1 MKRSYILLSLIVS
14 QALCADTTTDL
25 VANFG
30 GKGSGDN
37 GYPTDIKI
45 SGTTDATSGTDWTG
59 SDTSLSLIT
68 DNLTFTFSQNNT
80 LNNLIINNSST
91 TFNFTNSSTSTTPIN
106 ATIKAESS
114 SLKTLTIGNATYS
127 SNVTNL
133 GKNIALTIE
142 GFDNTNVVSKLTI
155 ADSSTL
161 EVKSTNFTNSGTITL
176 SGESATLKSGN
187 TAFNNTGTITL
198 SGANST
204 LDASSAT
211 SFKNDGGISL
221 SSSTSTLKVNGTLT
235 NNGVILMR
243 NGSKIESVSTLAIDT
258 SGTPPKQGSIIA
270 QGETT
275 IASSGN
281 LTIKNQDIKIQNLVS
296 KDTTDSSKGVFSQAT
311 LTLSGTS
318 TLTLGTDSSNG
329 VVNIIGEL
337 QKASNSLT
345 DEAETNIGKL
355 VLSGFTSI
363 DAKNVNFKNVNVT
376 SANVASMTLDSGIL
390 GLENTSITLAPTST
404 ISATTA
410 STITLAGQNTI
421 SVGES
426 GSLTIKGEHNF
437 SGSGSL
443 DFVGS
448 TVNLG
453 NGSGATLGVSGS
465 SDKPTIGVSAG
476 IINTNS
482 FTLTGLTLQTIGSSS
497 ITNTLMT
504 LSGSIIESID
514 SEGNL
519 ANLSINGSSGTINI
533 ANATSATLRGQN
545 ISITG
550 QTINLNDGTDKLTS
564 LTLQAESGGVTL
576 DTVTVSGKNVSLKN
590 NAFNLNTSLLT
601 LKGKVTLENVAMTSD
616 RDITIIG
623 TAEKKSTS
631 QGLFIVKS
639 STPTLPSAS
648 TLFIG
653 TKGSDGTRF
662 HSLTFASQGLDAN
675 QQAYI
680 SINGS
685 NTTVD
690 FRASSFTF
698 QNQEIDL
705 ANNTNGTELRLFAY
719 GNGLIDNKYLEMGG
733 SSPTDQL
740 SGSGVFDFNN
750 TTFSDGTGS
759 EVALY
764 AGSGG
769 VTVLPSNLTLGNV
782 SMSAKIIDNNGGS
795 SLNAL
800 DLSSTEGS
808 INILGASTIS
818 ASKFVY
824 GDSQGIGVDITVGS
838 GGQPNQTQQGAG
850 QLTIS
855 SSDTSDTFIIGGN
868 LTLDNTASGTTL
880 NINLNNNQAQAMA
893 LKTPPPNPPLTAG
906 TLSLKFDGGGLTAIG
921 DTTNTMTVIAK
932 DFTFSNR
939 LDSNGEI
946 TSTPFVKVQKTE
958 LTLNMNN
965 SNGKDNIELVGTTYL
980 LGDTGTNEAKLKAT
994 KGTSNNQANQ
1004 ITLKLHDIEASGKAS
1019 IQENKLSFENSNITV
1034 SDSDSSQGLLL
1045 KDASSSLTDNTLAG
1059 TINSVALKDGN
1070 LSFQYNSNSKAS
1082 ITLNADSTITS
1093 SGTSTLTLET
1103 IKVGSGTT
1111 DLYSLNVTD
1120 GTFSLVENTK
1130 GDQLGNITLGSEDSQ
1145 GGKGADFVYYKDNTT
1160 TPPPNPEYNDL
1171 TLKGN
1176 LTSYGDSSITVK
1188 TFTISAKDS
1197 DKKEKYKI
1205 SSAGGE
1211 LKLIAQGSSALTATA
1226 DITLNNGSL
1235 GYYGKDNTL
1244 VSLSLDSSSS
1254 ISSVGNSTLQANAL
1268 NVNGASISAS
1278 EGTLTLKG
1286 ISSSTTAGD
1295 VYVGNKG
1302 ILTLQNTNT
1311 KLATLKIQDSKS
1323 LTLSADVGYIT
1334 PSNPLGDGGFGQV
1347 NVQSLLFESKSGSL
1361 INIALNSSS
1370 STSSYSDSLF
1380 ALREGAKVLITTED
1394 GIKKKETNA
1403 SYTDITLSD
1412 ITTDT
1417 SGLTSI
1423 TLTPLLEGGTNT
1435 QGKTINAKNLL
1446 LDLRVS
1452 QTNVTQLIE
1461 SIKDANAKESM
1472 TSIVNSGNNALI
1484 LESIMQSEGN
1494 AFKVG
1499 MAQYISNGNVA
1510 VVQTALDYI
1519 NGAMTSL
1526 SDSMFASNKI
1536 YELIAMLK
1544 SANVEN
1550 RMVRAK
1556 NPFMAKTQ
1564 LASLVKSLVGTAYA
1578 SSDDSL
1584 LLEEESSTPNYG
1596 EIWASFDG
1604 AMSFSQEES
1613 GNSSLYGFSA
1623 GYDTLVG
1630 EKKNYLLGFYAS
1642 YGYGAYSVN
1651 YARNNSHNFGLGF
1664 YTRMS
1669 FENSEVDLILSQTV
1683 GLNHTDIDLGA
1694 SNSYA
1699 AQMLKQT
1706 LAYNF
1711 YTTDIEARYGYVFKV
1726 GNEDSPY
1733 YFRPFGGI
1741 NFALIVNSGARGDG
1755 AAELGIEAMNTYQL
1769 SVSVGVEMR
1778 KYFGDENYLYLLP
1791 VLQKGLLNDG
1801 AGANVGFYGAE
1812 NIKVTPAYNVDTTM
1826 AVYLGGQG
1834 SIGENLA
1841 VNGGVGV
1848 KVGFEKKD
1856 LLTNWNVGLRYKF

>member
-14 QALCADTTTDL
+14 QALCATNTTDL

-30 GKGSGDN
+30 GKGGDN
-37 GYPTDIKI
+37 GNPSKVNID
-45 SGTTDATSGTDWTG
+45 SGTDDATSGKDWTG
-59 SDTSLSLIT
+59 GTTSLNLIT
-68 DNLTFTFSQNNT
+68 DKLTFIFNQNNT
-80 LNNLIINNSST
+80 LNNLIINDSST
-91 TFNFTNSSTSTTPIN
+91 TFNFTNSSTSANPIN

-133 GKNIALTIE
+133 GKNISLTID
-142 GFDNTNVVSKLTI
+142 GSFATTNVVSKLTI

-176 SGESATLKSGN
+176 SGENAKLKSGAN
-187 TAFNNTGTITL
+187 FNNTGTITL
-198 SGANST
+198 SGANSII
-204 LDASSAT
+204 DASNAS

-221 SSSTSTLKVNGTLT
+221 SSSTSTLKVSGTLT

-243 NGSKIESVSTLAIDT
+243 NGSSIVSDDKNPLSVVSSDN
-258 SGTPPKQGSIIA
+258 GTQGSIIV
-270 QGETT
+270 QGGAT
-275 IASSGN
+275 INSGSSN
-281 LTIKNQDIKIQNLVS
+281 LTITNQDIKIQNLVS

-311 LTLSGTS
+311 LTLSGTDK
-318 TLTLGTDSSNG
+318 LTLGADSGNG

-363 DAKNVNFKNVNVT
+363 DAKNVNFKNINVT
-376 SANVASMTLDSGIL
+376 SENVASMTLDSGIL

-404 ISATTA
+404 ILATTA
-410 STITLAGQNTI
+410 STITLVGQNTI
-421 SVGES
+421 STATALAVTG
-426 GSLTIKGEHNF
+426 THNF
-437 SGSGSL
+437 AGSGSL
-443 DFVGS
+443 DFVGQ
-448 TVNLG
+448 TINLG
-453 NGSGATLGVSGS
+453 NGSSATLKASGS
-465 SDKPTIGVSAG
+465 SDKPTIGVSAET
-476 IINTNS
+476 INTNS

-504 LSGSIIESID
+504 LSDSTIEAID

-519 ANLSINGSSGTINI
+519 ANLSISKATSATSGATINVG
-533 ANATSATLRGQN
+533 NGKSATLRGQN
-545 ISITG
+545 ISITE
-550 QTINLNDGTDKLTS
+550 QTINLNNGADKLTS

-576 DTVTVSGKNVSLKN
+576 DGGTNGLSINGKITTPNTKN
-590 NAFNLNTSLLT
+590 NALNLNTPLLT
-601 LKGKVTLENVAMTSD
+601 LKGKVTLDNLTVNANEDLRIVGTEFDATKGLLFTGGT
-616 RDITIIG
+616 TIIAGSAVSSG
-623 TAEKKSTS
+623 T
-631 QGLFIVKS
+631 QY
-639 STPTLPSAS
+639 
-648 TLFIG
+648 
-653 TKGSDGTRF
+653 
-662 HSLTFASQGLDAN
+662 HSLTFTSDFDGVVDATDEK
-675 QQAYI
+675 QAYV
-680 SINGS
+680 SFAS
-685 NTTVD
+685 ATTLK
-690 FRASSFTF
+690 ASDFTF
-698 QNQEIDL
+698 QNQNIQLASGGSGIDL
-705 ANNTNGTELRLFAY
+705 ILYAY
-719 GNGLIDNKYLEMGG
+719 GTGIVD
-733 SSPTDQL
+733 SSTPTYSD
-740 SGSGVFDFNN
+740 SGVFVMNN
-750 TTFSDGTGS
+750 TTFTDGS
-759 EVALY
+759 KSSIQLFS
-764 AGSGG
+764 GSGG
-769 VTVLPSNLTLGNV
+769 STLLPSNLTLKNV
-782 SMSAKIIDNNGGS
+782 SITSCLIGS
-795 SLNAL
+795 TCTTTPKPTNLNTL
-800 DLSSTEGS
+800 NLSSAEGVTDLTKGS
-808 INILGASTIS
+808 INILGDSIITASQ
-818 ASKFVY
+818 FVY
-824 GDSQGIGVDITVGS
+824 GDSITDSSKTTQGIGVDITVGS
-838 GGQPNQTQQGAG
+838 DSEQGN
-850 QLTIS
+850 LTLTS
-855 SSDTSDTFIIGGN
+855 TTTSDTFIVGGN
-868 LTLDNTASGTTL
+868 ITL
-880 NINLNNNQAQAMA
+880 NNKANSQASDELLKINLNGSKK
-893 LKTPPPNPPLTAG
+893 LEDKTLNLN
-906 TLSLKFDGGGLTAIG
+906 FQGGGITAIG
-921 DTTNTMTVIAK
+921 TDTNKVTLKAK

-946 TSTPFVKVQKTE
+946 TASPFVKVQNTE
-958 LTLNMNN
+958 LELNGTSGTL
-965 SNGKDNIELVGTTYL
+965 DLVGTLYL
-980 LGDTGTNEAKLKAT
+980 SGNTTDEAKFKAT
-994 KGTSNNQANQ
+994 NGSTVML
-1004 ITLKLHDIEASGKAS
+1004 TLHDINAEGKAS
-1019 IQENKLSFENSNITV
+1019 VTQNQLKFSDSNIYV
-1034 SDSDSSQGLLL
+1034 GVL
-1045 KDASSSLTDNTLAG
+1045 KD
-1059 TINSVALKDGN
+1059 KDGN
-1070 LSFQYNSNSKAS
+1070 PTTTTGDLTLKDSQVSGTTPLTGTIAS
-1082 ITLNADSTITS
+1082 ITLNSGKLQFQNNGSTSASITLKADSAITS

-1103 IKVGSGTT
+1103 IKVGNGTT
-1111 DLYSLNVTD
+1111 DLYSLSVTD

-1160 TPPPNPEYNDL
+1160 TPPPNPEYNAL

-1176 LTSYGDSSITVK
+1176 LTSYGNSSITAK
-1188 TFTISAKDS
+1188 SFTISAKDADNS
-1197 DKKEKYKI
+1197 ENYTI
-1205 SSAGGE
+1205 SSTDGE
-1211 LKLIAQGSSALTATA
+1211 LKLIAQDSSALTATA

-1235 GYYGKDNTL
+1235 GYYGSSNTL
-1244 VSLSLDSSSS
+1244 ASLSLDSSSS

-1268 NVNGASISAS
+1268 NVNGASISVS

-1286 ISSSTTAGD
+1286 VSSSTTAGD

-1302 ILTLQNTNT
+1302 ILTFQNTNT
-1311 KLATLKIQDSKS
+1311 KLATLKIQESKS

-1334 PSNPLGDGGFGQV
+1334 PSNPLGDGEFGKV
-1347 NVQSLLFESKSGSL
+1347 EVQSLLFESKSGSL

-1417 SGLTSI
+1417 SGMTSI
-1423 TLTPLLEGGTNT
+1423 TLTPLLQGGADSKG
-1435 QGKTINAKNLL
+1435 QSINAKNLL

-1499 MAQYISNGNVA
+1499 MAEYISNGNVA

-1564 LASLVKSLVGTAYA
+1564 LASLVKSLVGTAYV

>member
-14 QALCADTTTDL
+14 QALCATD
-25 VANFG
+25 VTADF
-30 GKGSGDN
+30 
-37 GYPTDIKI
+37 
-45 SGTTDATSGTDWTG
+45 SGTNGGTSADGKLKPSSVTKPSSGGDATLNTDWSG
-59 SDTSLSLIT
+59 SDSYLNVMT
-68 DNLTFTFSQNNT
+68 DGLTFEFTDSTN
-80 LNNLIINNSST
+80 NNLIIKNG
-91 TFNFTNSSTSTTPIN
+91 FDFTNKIPQNDASNPTPANI
-106 ATIKAESS
+106 TITKKNGN
-114 SLKTLTIGNATYS
+114 LTTLTIGS
-127 SNVTNL
+127 SSSTSSYDYVTLGSNINL
-133 GKNIALTIE
+133 KITEFTSVNIKNILSIASGST
-142 GFDNTNVVSKLTI
+142 FDT
-155 ADSSTL
+155 SSID
-161 EVKSTNFTNSGTITL
+161 NFT
-176 SGESATLKSGN
+176 
-187 TAFNNTGTITL
+187 
-198 SGANST
+198 
-204 LDASSAT
+204 
-211 SFKNDGGISL
+211 NDGGIIL
-221 SSSTSTLKVNGTLT
+221 EGSSSTLKVKSTLT
-235 NNGVILMR
+235 NNGTILMKE
-243 NGSKIESVSTLAIDT
+243 GSKIESIQDLKVDT
-258 SGTPPKQGSIIA
+258 SATKQGSIIV
-270 QGETT
+270 QGNAE
-275 IASSGN
+275 ISSGN
-281 LTIKNQDIKIQNLVS
+281 ANLTITNQDITIQNIVS
-296 KDTTDSSKGVFSQAT
+296 KKDGKVDVAK
-311 LTLSGTS
+311 S
-318 TLTLGTDSSNG
+318 TLTLKSNASGTLTLGDTDK
-329 VVNIIGEL
+329 VVNIIG
-337 QKASNSLT
+337 KIGNT
-345 DEAETNIGKL
+345 DPSKILDSEIPSGSEIGNL
-355 VLSGFTSI
+355 ALDGFTTI
-363 DAKNVNFKNVNVT
+363 EAKNVNFKNVNVT
-376 SANVASMTLDSGIL
+376 SKNATSINLDSGNL
-390 GLENTSITLAPTST
+390 GLENTTINLSTSSS
-404 ISATTA
+404 ISATND
-410 STITLAGQNTI
+410 STITLVEQNAI
-421 SVGES
+421 SSTGT
-426 GSLTIKGEHNF
+426 LTITGSHDFKGN
-437 SGSGSL
+437 GSL
-443 DFVGS
+443 DLVGS
-448 TVNLG
+448 SIVLG
-453 NGSGATLGVSGS
+453 NGTSSVFNATGNG
-465 SDKPTIGVSAG
+465 DATKIGVSAKNG
-476 IINTNS
+476 IATNEFTLTNLTLQAINSTIINTKM
-482 FTLTGLTLQTIGSSS
+482 TLTNSTIVA
-497 ITNTLMT
+497 
-504 LSGSIIESID
+504 ID
-514 SEGNL
+514 SEENL
-519 ANLSINGSSGTINI
+519 ADLNITKDSATGTIEVSNGM
-533 ANATSATLRGQN
+533 SATLRGQN
-545 ISITG
+545 ISITE
-550 QTINLNDGTDKLTS
+550 QTINLANSGGQKTS

-576 DTVTVSGKNVSLKN
+576 DGGTNGLSISGKNSTIAN
-590 NAFNLNTSLLT
+590 NIFNLNTPLLT
-601 LKGKVTLENVAMTSD
+601 LKGKVILDNLTVNANEDLRIVGTEFNNTKGLLFSGGT
-616 RDITIIG
+616 TIIAGSAVSGG
-623 TAEKKSTS
+623 T
-631 QGLFIVKS
+631 QY
-639 STPTLPSAS
+639 
-648 TLFIG
+648 
-653 TKGSDGTRF
+653 
-662 HSLTFASQGLDAN
+662 HSLTFTSDFDGVVGATDESRAYVSFGANTELKASD
-675 QQAYI
+675 
-680 SINGS
+680 
-685 NTTVD
+685 
-690 FRASSFTF
+690 FTF
-698 QNQEIDL
+698 QNQNIQLASGGSGIDL
-705 ANNTNGTELRLFAY
+705 ILYAY
-719 GNGLIDNKYLEMGG
+719 GTGIVD
-733 SSPTDQL
+733 SSTPTYTD
-740 SGSGVFDFNN
+740 SGVFVMNN
-750 TTFSDGTGS
+750 TTFTDGSTS
-759 EVALY
+759 SIQLFS
-764 AGSGG
+764 GSGG
-769 VTVLPSNLTLGNV
+769 STLLPSNLTLKNV
-782 SMSAKIIDNNGGS
+782 SITSCLINGTNTCTTTPNS
-795 SLNAL
+795 PQNLNTL
-800 DLSSTEGS
+800 NLSSAEGVTDLTKGS
-808 INILGASTIS
+808 INILGSSTIT

-824 GDSQGIGVDITVGS
+824 GDSVTDSSKTTQGIGVDITVGS
-838 GGQPNQTQQGAG
+838 DSEQ
-850 QLTIS
+850 
-855 SSDTSDTFIIGGN
+855 GN
-868 LTLDNTASGTTL
+868 LTLTSTTASDSFIVGGNITL
-880 NINLNNNQAQAMA
+880 NNKANSQASSELLKIQLNNSKKLEDN
-893 LKTPPPNPPLTAG
+893 
-906 TLSLKFDGGGLTAIG
+906 TLSLDFQGGGITAIG
-921 DTTNTMTVIAK
+921 KNGSGVTLKAK

-946 TSTPFVKVQKTE
+946 TASPFVKVQNTE
-958 LTLNMNN
+958 LELNGT
-965 SNGKDNIELVGTTYL
+965 SDKLDLVGTLYL
-980 LGDTGTNEAKLKAT
+980 SGDTTNEAKFKAT
-994 KGTSNNQANQ
+994 NGSTVAL
-1004 ITLKLHDIEASGKAS
+1004 TLHDINAEGKAS
-1019 IQENKLSFENSNITV
+1019 VTQNQLTFSDSNIYV
-1034 SDSDSSQGLLL
+1034 GVL
-1045 KDASSSLTDNTLAG
+1045 KD
-1059 TINSVALKDGN
+1059 KDGN
-1070 LSFQYNSNSKAS
+1070 PTTTMGDLTLKDSQASNTDPLVGTIAS
-1082 ITLNADSTITS
+1082 ITLSGGKLEFKNKDDKDTSITLNTDSTITS
-1093 SGTSTLTLET
+1093 SGTSTLILNT
-1103 IKVGSGTT
+1103 IKVGKDSSGN
-1111 DLYSLNVTD
+1111 DGLYSLKVTD
-1120 GTFSLVENTK
+1120 GTFTLQEAAAGN
-1130 GDQLGNITLGSEDSQ
+1130 QLGAITLGSESSQ
-1145 GGKGADFVYYKDNTT
+1145 GGNGGNFVYKNGAT
-1160 TPPPNPEYNDL
+1160 TPPPQTSHLDL

-1176 LTSYGDSSITVK
+1176 LTSYGNSSISAQS
-1188 TFTISAKDS
+1188 FAISAKDADNS
-1197 DKKEKYKI
+1197 ENYTI
-1205 SSAGGE
+1205 SSTDGE
-1211 LKLIAQGSSALTATA
+1211 LKLIAQNSSALTATA

-1244 VSLSLDSSSS
+1244 ASLSLDSSSS

-1295 VYVGNKG
+1295 VVVGNAG
-1302 ILTLQNTNT
+1302 VLTLQNTNT
-1311 KLATLKIQDSKS
+1311 KLATLKIQESKS

-1334 PSNPLGDGGFGQV
+1334 PSNPLGDGEFGQV

-1394 GIKKKETNA
+1394 GIKKKQTNA
-1403 SYTDITLSD
+1403 SYIDITLSD

-1423 TLTPLLEGGTNT
+1423 TLTPLLQGGTDSKG
-1435 QGKTINAKNLL
+1435 QSINAKDLL

-1499 MAQYISNGNVA
+1499 MAEYISNGNVA

-1564 LASLVKSLVGTAYA
+1564 LASIVKSLVGTAYA

-1604 AMSFSQEES
+1604 AMSFSQEKS

-1726 GNEDSPY
+1726 GSEDSPY

>member
-14 QALCADTTTDL
+14 QALCATDPVDL

-30 GKGSGDN
+30 GEGGSGDN
-37 GYPTDIKI
+37 GYPSEVKI
-45 SGTTDATSGTDWTG
+45 NGSGDAKYSTDWTG

-68 DNLTFTFSQNNT
+68 DNLTFTFKQNST
-80 LNNLIINNSST
+80 LKNLIINNSST

-114 SLKTLTIGNATYS
+114 SLDTLTIGNATYS

-133 GKNIALTIE
+133 GKNISLTID
-142 GFDNTNVVSKLTI
+142 GSFATTNVVSKLTI
-155 ADSSTL
+155 ADNSMLTINSGT
-161 EVKSTNFTNSGTITL
+161 FTNSGTITL
-176 SGESATLKSGN
+176 SGENAKLKSGTN
-187 TAFNNTGTITL
+187 FNNTGTITL

-204 LDASSAT
+204 IDASSAT

-221 SSSTSTLKVNGTLT
+221 SSSTSTLKVGGTLT

-243 NGSKIESVSTLAIDT
+243 NGSSIVSDDKKPLNVVSSDN
-258 SGTPPKQGSIIA
+258 GTQGSIIV
-270 QGETT
+270 QGGAM
-275 IASSGN
+275 INSGGSN
-281 LTIKNQDIKIQNLVS
+281 LTITNQDIKIQNLVS

-311 LTLSGTS
+311 LTLSGTT
-318 TLTLGTDSSNG
+318 TLTLGVDSGNG

-345 DEAETNIGKL
+345 NDKETNIGKL

-376 SANVASMTLDSGIL
+376 SENVASMTLDSGNL

-404 ISATTA
+404 ISATNA

-421 SVGES
+421 SATTA
-426 GSLTIKGEHNF
+426 LTVTGTHNF
-437 SGSGSL
+437 TGSGSL

-453 NGSGATLGVSGS
+453 NGASASFEASGS
-465 SDKPTIGVSAG
+465 KDLPKIGVSAG
-476 IINTNS
+476 TINTNS
-482 FTLTGLTLQTIGSSS
+482 FALTGLTLQTIGSSS
-497 ITNTLMT
+497 ITNILMT
-504 LSGSIIESID
+504 LSGSTIESID

-519 ANLSINGSSGTINI
+519 ADLKILGSGELDIVNG
-533 ANATSATLRGQN
+533 TSATLRGQN
-545 ISITG
+545 ISITE
-550 QTINLNDGTDKLTS
+550 QTINLNNGADKLTS

-576 DTVTVSGKNVSLKN
+576 DAVTVSGENVSLKN

-623 TAEKKSTS
+623 TAEKNGTS

-639 STPTLPSAS
+639 STPTLLSAS

-733 SSPTDQL
+733 SSPADQL

-769 VTVLPSNLTLGNV
+769 VTVLPSNLTLSNV

-824 GDSQGIGVDITVGS
+824 GDSQGIGADITVGS
-838 GGQPNQTQQGAG
+838 GGQPNQTPTSG

-880 NINLNNNQAQAMA
+880 EINSNNKKAQAMA

-921 DTTNTMTVIAK
+921 TASNTMTVVAK

-958 LTLNMNN
+958 LTLNMND

-994 KGTSNNQANQ
+994 KGTSNNQANS

-1019 IQENKLSFENSNITV
+1019 ITENKLSFENSNIAV

-1059 TINSVALKDGN
+1059 TINSITLKDGN

-1082 ITLNADSTITS
+1082 IILNADSTITS
-1093 SGTSTLTLET
+1093 SGASTLTLNT
-1103 IKVGSGTT
+1103 IKVGKDSSGN
-1111 DLYSLNVTD
+1111 DGLYSLKVTD
-1120 GTFSLVENTK
+1120 GTFTLQEAAAGT
-1130 GDQLGNITLGSEDSQ
+1130 QLGAITLGSESSQ
-1145 GGKGADFVYYKDNTT
+1145 GGNGGAFEYKNGSSG
-1160 TPPPNPEYNDL
+1160 YNAL
-1171 TLKGN
+1171 SLKGN
-1176 LTSYGDSSITVK
+1176 LTSYGNSSISAQS
-1188 TFTISAKDS
+1188 FAISAKDA
-1197 DKKEKYKI
+1197 DNKENYTI
-1205 SSAGGE
+1205 SSTDGE

-1235 GYYGKDNTL
+1235 GYYGSSNTL
-1244 VSLSLDSSSS
+1244 ASLNLDSSSS

-1302 ILTLQNTNT
+1302 ILILQNTNT

-1334 PSNPLGDGGFGQV
+1334 PSNPLGEGEFGKV
-1347 NVQSLLFESKSGSL
+1347 EVQSLLFESKSGSL

-1380 ALREGAKVLITTED
+1380 ALREGAKMLITTED

-1423 TLTPLLEGGTNT
+1423 TLTPLL
-1435 QGKTINAKNLL
+1435 QAGKDQSGNDIVQNLL

-1564 LASLVKSLVGTAYA
+1564 LASIVKSLVGTAYA

>member
-14 QALCADTTTDL
+14 QALCATNTTDL

-30 GKGSGDN
+30 GKGGDN
-37 GYPTDIKI
+37 GNPSTVSKNN
-45 SGTTDATSGTDWTG
+45 GTSDDATSGTDWTG
-59 SDTSLSLIT
+59 SSTSLNLIT
-68 DNLTFTFSQNNT
+68 DKLVFTFSQNNALT
-80 LNNLIINNSST
+80 NLIINHSNSS
-91 TFNFTNSSTSTTPIN
+91 FNFTNSSDSANPIT
-106 ATIKAESS
+106 ATIKTSS
-114 SLKTLTIGNATYS
+114 VTLKTLTIGNATYGN
-127 SNVTNL
+127 NVTNL
-133 GKNIALTIE
+133 GKNISLKIE
-142 GFDNTNVVSKLTI
+142 GFDTTNVVSKLTI
-155 ADSSTL
+155 ADNSSLTIG
-161 EVKSTNFTNSGTITL
+161 SATFNNSGTITF
-176 SGESATLKSGN
+176 SGENAKLKSGTN
-187 TAFNNTGTITL
+187 FNNTGKILL
-198 SGANST
+198 SGASST

-221 SSSTSTLKVNGTLT
+221 SGNKATLTVNNTLT

-243 NGSKIESVSTLAIDT
+243 NSSKIESISTLAIDT
-258 SGTPPKQGSIIA
+258 SVNPPKQGSIIT
-270 QGETT
+270 QGEAT

-281 LTIKNQDIKIQNLVS
+281 LTITNQDIKIQNLVTKNS
-296 KDTTDSSKGVFSQAT
+296 ADSSKTDFSQAT
-311 LTLSGTS
+311 LTLSGT
-318 TLTLGTDSSNG
+318 TKLTLGDSG
-329 VVNIIGEL
+329 KVVNIVGEL

-345 DEAETNIGKL
+345 NEAETNIGNL
-355 VLSGFTSI
+355 VLSGFTNI
-363 DAKNVNFKNVNVT
+363 EAKNVNFKNINVK
-376 SANVASMTLDSGIL
+376 SENAISMTLDSGKL

-421 SVGES
+421 SATTA
-426 GSLTIKGEHNF
+426 LTITGTHNF
-437 SGSGSL
+437 TGNGSL
-443 DFVGS
+443 DFVGQ
-448 TVNLG
+448 TINLG
-453 NGSGATLGVSGS
+453 NGSGATLKASGS
-465 SDKPTIGVSAG
+465 SDLPTIGVSAKT
-476 IINTNS
+476 INTNS
-482 FTLTGLTLQTIGSSS
+482 FTLTGLTLQTIGGSK
-497 ITNTLMT
+497 IINTKMT
-504 LSGSIIESID
+504 LSGSTIESIEND
-514 SEGNL
+514 GSL
-519 ANLSINGSSGTINI
+519 ADLKILGSGELDI
-533 ANATSATLRGQN
+533 ANATSTTLRGQN
-545 ISITG
+545 ISITE
-550 QTINLNDGTDKLTS
+550 QTINLNNSADKLTS

-576 DTVTVSGKNVSLKN
+576 DTMTISGKNVSLKN

-623 TAEKKSTS
+623 TAKKNSTN

-653 TKGSDGTRF
+653 TKGNDGSRF
-662 HSLTFASQGLDAN
+662 HSLTFASQGLDTD

-705 ANNTNGTELRLFAY
+705 ANNTQGAELRLFAY

-769 VTVLPSNLTLGNV
+769 VTVLPSNLTLSNV
-782 SMSAKIIDNNGGS
+782 SMSAKIIDNNGGNS
-795 SLNAL
+795 PNTL

-808 INILGASTIS
+808 INILGTSTIS

-824 GDSQGIGVDITVGS
+824 GDSQGIGADITVGS
-838 GGQPNQTQQGAG
+838 GSQDGK
-850 QLTIS
+850 LTIS
-855 SSDTSDTFIIGGN
+855 STTKVDSASSEKFFFGGN
-868 LTLDNTASGTTL
+868 LTIDNTSGTTTL
-880 NINLNNNQAQAMA
+880 VITTGSGSDQTKLDNNS
-893 LKTPPPNPPLTAG
+893 
-906 TLSLKFDGGGLTAIG
+906 LSLEFQGGGITAIG
-921 DTTNTMTVIAK
+921 KNGNGVTLKAK

-939 LDSNGEI
+939 LDSNNEV
-946 TSTPFVKVQKTE
+946 TASPFVKVQNTE
-958 LTLNMNN
+958 LTFNMSDSNTTNN
-965 SNGKDNIELVGTTYL
+965 IIDLVGTTYL
-980 LGDTGTNEAKLKAT
+980 LGDTAGSIEAKLKAT
-994 KGTSNNQANQ
+994 KGTSNNNSSN

-1034 SDSDSSQGLLL
+1034 RDSGNNNKLLL
-1045 KDASSSLTDNTLAG
+1045 QDVTNSNAQMDG
-1059 TINSVALKDGN
+1059 TI
-1070 LSFQYNSNSKAS
+1070 AS
-1082 ITLNADSTITS
+1082 ITLDDGNLEFKKNSKEAEITLKADSVITS
-1093 SGTSTLTLET
+1093 SGTSALTLET
-1103 IKVGSGTT
+1103 IKVGDGTT

-1120 GTFSLVENTK
+1120 GTFTLQEATA
-1130 GDQLGNITLGSEDSQ
+1130 GTQLGAITLGSESSQ
-1145 GGKGADFVYYKDNTT
+1145 GGNGGNFEYKNGDASK
-1160 TPPPNPEYNDL
+1160 YQSIA
-1171 TLKGN
+1171 LKGN
-1176 LTSYGDSSITVK
+1176 LTSYGNSSITAQS
-1188 TFTISAKDS
+1188 FTISAKDT

-1211 LKLIAQGSSALTATA
+1211 LKLIAQDTGKPLTATA
-1226 DITLNNGSL
+1226 DIALNSGSL
-1235 GYYGKDNTL
+1235 GYYGASNTL
-1244 VSLSLDSSSS
+1244 ASLSLDSSSS
-1254 ISSVGNSTLQANAL
+1254 ISSAGNSTLQANSL

-1278 EGTLTLKG
+1278 GGTLTLKG
-1286 ISSSTTAGD
+1286 VSSSTTAGD

-1302 ILTLQNTNT
+1302 ILALQNSNT
-1311 KLATLKIQDSKS
+1311 KLATLKIQESKS

-1334 PSNPLGDGGFGQV
+1334 PSNPLGDGAFGQV

-1361 INIALNSSS
+1361 INIALNSAS

-1380 ALREGAKVLITTED
+1380 ALREGVITLISTQD
-1394 GIKKKETNA
+1394 GIKKKQTNA

-1423 TLTPLLEGGTNT
+1423 TLTPLLQAGKDQSGTDIV
-1435 QGKTINAKNLL
+1435 QKLL

-1472 TSIVNSGNNALI
+1472 TSLVNSGNNALI
-1484 LESIMQSEGN
+1484 LESIMQSSDN

-1499 MAQYISNGNVA
+1499 MAEYISNGNVA
-1510 VVQTALDYI
+1510 VVQTALEYI
-1519 NGAMTSL
+1519 NGAMNSL

-1536 YELIAMLK
+1536 YGLIAMLR
-1544 SANVEN
+1544 ATNVEN

-1596 EIWASFDG
+1596 ELWASFDG

-1669 FENSEVDLILSQTV
+1669 FENSEIDLILSQNV

-1755 AAELGIEAMNTYQL
+1755 AAELGIEAMNAYQL

-1791 VLQKGLLNDG
+1791 ILQKGLLNDG

>member
-14 QALCADTTTDL
+14 QALCGMDVTADFYD
-25 VANFG
+25 N
-30 GKGSGDN
+30 KSGSASEGNLRPSEVKKQD
-37 GYPTDIKI
+37 G
-45 SGTTDATSGTDWTG
+45 SDATYTTDWTG
-59 SDTSLSLIT
+59 GLTSLNLKT
-68 DNLTFTFSQNNT
+68 DNLAFTFKPTNGAT
-80 LNNLIINNSST
+80 NLIVNNSSGS
-91 TFNFTNSSTSTTPIN
+91 FNFSNSSSNTTAPIT
-106 ATIKAESS
+106 ATIKSATNGGGDT
-114 SLKTLTIGNATYS
+114 LKTLTIGNSAYS
-127 SNVTNL
+127 GNVTNL
-133 GKNIALTIE
+133 GKNIKLIIDTSFAT
-142 GFDNTNVVSKLTI
+142 TNVVSKLTI
-155 ADSSTL
+155 AEFSTL
-161 EVKSTNFTNSGTITL
+161 EVKSATFNNTGVITL
-176 SGESATLKSGN
+176 SGNK
-187 TAFNNTGTITL
+187 
-198 SGANST
+198 ST
-204 LDASSAT
+204 LDTSSGT
-211 SFKNDGGISL
+211 TFKNDGGISL
-221 SSSTSTLKVNGTLT
+221 SGNESVLKVNSTLA
-235 NNGVILMR
+235 NNGAILMR
-243 NGSKIESVSTLAIDT
+243 DGSKIESVSNLTIDT
-258 SGTPPKQGSIIA
+258 TGTPPKPNGTITVQGSA
-270 QGETT
+270 T
-275 IASSGN
+275 IASNNTG
-281 LTIKNQDIKIQNLVS
+281 LTIKNQDIKLQNLVS
-296 KDTTDSSKGVFSQAT
+296 KNSLDSSKTDFSQAT
-311 LTLSGTS
+311 LTFSGTN
-318 TLTLGTDSSNG
+318 TLTLGDINNG
-329 VVNIIGEL
+329 TVNITGEL
-337 QKASNSLT
+337 SKTDASINNLEGTSEIGNLT
-345 DEAETNIGKL
+345 LE
-355 VLSGFTSI
+355 GFTTI
-363 DAKNVNFKNVNVT
+363 NAGNVNFKNVNVI
-376 SANVASMTLDSGIL
+376 SSSVNAMTFNSGKL
-390 GLENTSITLAPTST
+390 GLENTT
-404 ISATTA
+404 IAIGDSSSSAQKLDLGVTGT
-410 STITLAGQNTI
+410 STITLTGQNTI
-421 SVGES
+421 SATGALTVTGSHDFKGDGKLDLVGNS
-426 GSLTIKGEHNF
+426 
-437 SGSGSL
+437 
-443 DFVGS
+443 VA
-448 TVNLG
+448 LG
-453 NGSGATLGVSGS
+453 NGSAFNADGS
-465 SDKPTIGVSAG
+465 NGSPIIGVSAKNG
-476 IINTNS
+476 ITTNV
-482 FTLTGLTLQTIGSSS
+482 FTLTKMKLQAINST
-497 ITNTLMT
+497 ITNTSMT
-504 LSGSIIESID
+504 LVNSTIEAID
-514 SEGNL
+514 NEGNL
-519 ANLSINGSSGTINI
+519 ADLNITKDSSTGAIEVSNGM
-533 ANATSATLRGQN
+533 SATLKGSN
-545 ISITG
+545 ISITNQNISLEKNG
-550 QTINLNDGTDKLTS
+550 SNTATTI
-564 LTLQAESGGVTL
+564 TLETENGKIIFGG
-576 DTVTVSGKNVSLKN
+576 DNARIEGKNTDASN
-590 NAFNLNTSLLT
+590 NVLNLYTSIFKT
-601 LKGKVTLENVAMTSD
+601 QGKVTLDKLAISTDQDLQIVGTEFDTTKGLLFTNGT
-616 RDITIIG
+616 TIIAGSTIGSG
-623 TAEKKSTS
+623 T
-631 QGLFIVKS
+631 QY
-639 STPTLPSAS
+639 
-648 TLFIG
+648 
-653 TKGSDGTRF
+653 
-662 HSLTFASQGLDAN
+662 HSLTFTSDFDGVSDATDEK
-675 QQAYI
+675 QAYV
-680 SINGS
+680 SFNAD
-685 NTTVD
+685 TKLE
-690 FRASSFTF
+690 ASDFTF
-698 QNQEIDL
+698 QNQNIQL
-705 ANNTNGTELRLFAY
+705 TNQQNGVTLSLYAY
-719 GNGLIDNKYLEMGG
+719 GTGVIP
-733 SSPTDQL
+733 SSSATYSD
-740 SGSGVFDFNN
+740 SGVFVMNN
-750 TTFSDGTGS
+750 TTFTDGTGS
-759 EVALY
+759 TINLFS
-764 AGSGG
+764 GSGG
-769 VTVLPSNLTLGNV
+769 STLLPSNLTLKNV
-782 SMSAKIIDNNGGS
+782 SITSCLINGS
-795 SLNAL
+795 TCTTTPNPPQNLNIL
-800 DLSSTEGS
+800 NLSSAEGVTNSTKGS
-808 INILGASTIS
+808 INILGSSTIS

-824 GDSQGIGVDITVGS
+824 GDSITDSSKTTQGIGVDITVGS
-838 GGQPNQTQQGAG
+838 GNQKGE
-850 QLTIS
+850 LTIS
-855 SSDTSDTFIIGGN
+855 SETKVDSASSKKFFFGGN
-868 LTLDNTASGTTL
+868 LTIDNTSGFTTLAIVTGSSADQTKLDNNS
-880 NINLNNNQAQAMA
+880 
-893 LKTPPPNPPLTAG
+893 
-906 TLSLKFDGGGLTAIG
+906 LSLEFQGGGITAIG
-921 DTTNTMTVIAK
+921 TDSNKVKLTAK

-939 LDSNGEI
+939 EDSNGEI
-946 TSTPFVKVQKTE
+946 TSAPFVKVKNTT
-958 LTLNMNN
+958 LTLNGDSNMSKIDLVGKVYLEGATSG
-965 SNGKDNIELVGTTYL
+965 SNGISKL
-980 LGDTGTNEAKLKAT
+980 LATNNGAGS
-994 KGTSNNQANQ
+994 GTSV
-1004 ITLKLHDIEASGKAS
+1004 TLTLHDIEAVGNSAIDS
-1019 IQENKLSFENSNITV
+1019 NVLNFDNSNITA
-1034 SDSDSSQGLLL
+1034 SNSGSSGLTL
-1045 KDASSSLTDNTLAG
+1045 KDTTTTSSLDPLTG
-1059 TINSVALKDGN
+1059 TINSITLNSGK
-1070 LSFQYNSNSKAS
+1070 LQFQNSNTGDNKAS

-1093 SGTSTLTLET
+1093 SGTSTLILNT
-1103 IKVGSGTT
+1103 IKVGDGSDTN
-1111 DLYSLNVTD
+1111 LYSLNVTD
-1120 GTFSLVENTK
+1120 GTFTLQEATAGN
-1130 GDQLGNITLGSEDSQ
+1130 QLGAITLGSESSQ
-1145 GGKGADFVYYKDNTT
+1145 GGNGGAF
-1160 TPPPNPEYNDL
+1160 EYRNGDASAYQDIK
-1171 TLKGN
+1171 LKGN
-1176 LTSYGDSSITVK
+1176 LTSYGNSSISAQN
-1188 TFTISAKDS
+1188 FTISAKDADNS
-1197 DKKEKYKI
+1197 ENYTI
-1205 SSAGGE
+1205 SSTDGE

-1244 VSLSLDSSSS
+1244 ASLSLDSSSS
-1254 ISSVGNSTLQANAL
+1254 ISSVGDSALQANAL

-1286 ISSSTTAGD
+1286 VSSSTTAGD

-1334 PSNPLGDGGFGQV
+1334 PSNPLGDGEFGQV

-1423 TLTPLLEGGTNT
+1423 TLTPLL
-1435 QGKTINAKNLL
+1435 QAGKDQSGKDIVQKLL

-1499 MAQYISNGNVA
+1499 MAEYISNGNVA

-1536 YELIAMLK
+1536 YGLIAMLK

>member
-14 QALCADTTTDL
+14 QALCVDRGDVIAD
-25 VANFG
+25 FG
-30 GKGSGDN
+30 GKGGGSATSSTLQPTSVKKGDSGSGDAELN
-37 GYPTDIKI
+37 
-45 SGTTDATSGTDWTG
+45 TDWTG
-59 SDTSLSLIT
+59 SQTSLNLKT
-68 DNLTFTFSQNNT
+68 DNLIFTFSSSIQKGAS
-80 LNNLIINNSST
+80 NLIINNSSSS
-91 TFNFTNSSTSTTPIN
+91 FSFSNSSSNTPIK
-106 ATIKAESS
+106 AT
-114 SLKTLTIGNATYS
+114 LKNGGTLNTLTIGNADYS
-127 SNVTNL
+127 GNTTTL
-133 GKNIALTIE
+133 GKNITLTIDSS
-142 GFDNTNVVSKLTI
+142 FTTTNVVSKLTI
-155 ADSSTL
+155 ADGSSLTIN
-161 EVKSTNFTNSGTITL
+161 STN
-176 SGESATLKSGN
+176 
-187 TAFNNTGTITL
+187 FNNTGTITL
-198 SGANST
+198 SGAGST

-211 SFKNDGGISL
+211 NFTNDGGISL
-221 SSSTSTLKVNGTLT
+221 SGNNSELKVNNTLT

-243 NGSKIESVSTLAIDT
+243 DGSKIESVSDLSIST
-258 SGTPPKQGSIIA
+258 SGNPPKQGSIIV
-270 QGETT
+270 QGGVT
-275 IASSGN
+275 ISSGSSD
-281 LTIKNQDIKIQNLVS
+281 LTITNQDIKIQNLVS

-311 LTLSGTS
+311 LTLSTTKSNGK
-318 TLTLGTDSSNG
+318 LTLGTDSGNG

-345 DEAETNIGKL
+345 NEAETNIGKL

-376 SANVASMTLDSGIL
+376 SANVALMTLDSGKL

-421 SVGES
+421 SATGA
-426 GSLTIKGEHNF
+426 LTVTGTHNF
-437 SGSGSL
+437 AGSGSL

-453 NGSGATLGVSGS
+453 NGTSASFEASGS
-465 SDKPTIGVSAG
+465 SDKPTIGVSAKT
-476 IINTNS
+476 INTNE
-482 FTLTGLTLQTIGSSS
+482 FTLTGLTLQTIGGSE
-497 ITNTLMT
+497 IVNTKTT
-504 LSGSIIESID
+504 LSGSTIESID
-514 SEGNL
+514 NEGNL
-519 ANLSINGSSGTINI
+519 ADLKILGSGTINI
-533 ANATSATLRGQN
+533 TNNTSTTLRGQN
-545 ISITG
+545 ISISN
-550 QTINLNDGTDKLTS
+550 QTINLTDSTDKLTS

-576 DTVTVSGKNVSLKN
+576 DAVTVSGENASLKN

-601 LKGKVTLENVAMTSD
+601 LKGKVELKNVAMTSD

-623 TAEKKSTS
+623 TEKDTAK
-631 QGLFIVKS
+631 GLFISKDASDKVA
-639 STPTLPSAS
+639 TLA
-648 TLFIG
+648 IG
-653 TKGSDGTRF
+653 EAVGENQARF
-662 HSLTFASQGLDAN
+662 HALTLASQGLAEDD
-675 QQAYI
+675 QAYVKI
-680 SINGS
+680 DSSSGSI
-685 NTTVD
+685 D
-690 FRASSFTF
+690 FRASSFIF
-698 QNQEIDL
+698 QNQNINL
-705 ANNTNGTELRLFAY
+705 ANNASGTELRLFAY
-719 GNGLIDNKYLEMGG
+719 GNGVVDNKFLKMTNGA
-733 SSPTDQL
+733 SPTTQL

-759 EVALY
+759 EVELY

-769 VTVLPSNLTLGNV
+769 VTVLPSNLTLSNV
-782 SMSAKIIDNNGGS
+782 SMSAKIIDDNGGN
-795 SLNAL
+795 SLNTL
-800 DLSSTEGS
+800 NLSSTEGS
-808 INILGASTIS
+808 INILGTSTIS

-824 GDSQGIGVDITVGS
+824 GDSQGIGADLFVGNETTKGNLTLNGS
-838 GGQPNQTQQGAG
+838 EGGDN
-850 QLTIS
+850 
-855 SSDTSDTFIIGGN
+855 FIIGGEIALDLRGTN
-868 LTLDNTASGTTL
+868 GSATNIDIEIKNGTSNKLSDNTLG
-880 NINLNNNQAQAMA
+880 
-893 LKTPPPNPPLTAG
+893 LTF
-906 TLSLKFDGGGLTAIG
+906 KGGGLTVIG
-921 DTTNTMTVIAK
+921 NGGSSPHTFKAK
-932 DFTFSNR
+932 SFTFEEIKDGDVVV
-939 LDSNGEI
+939 DS
-946 TSTPFVKVQKTE
+946 PFVKVQNVE
-958 LTLNMNN
+958 LTLNGGN
-965 SNGKDNIELVGTTYL
+965 SMETIDLVGTVHL
-980 LGDTGTNEAKLKAT
+980 LGDSSNEAKLKAT
-994 KGTSNNQANQ
+994 NNGSQSGQ
-1004 ITLKLHDIEASGKAS
+1004 SVTLKLHDIEASGKAS

-1045 KDASSSLTDNTLAG
+1045 KDANTATTDPLTG
-1059 TINSVALKDGN
+1059 TINSITLDSGQ
-1070 LSFQYNSNSKAS
+1070 LSFQYNSGSNKAS

-1093 SGTSTLTLET
+1093 SGTSTLTLNT
-1103 IKVGSGTT
+1103 IKVGKDSSGN
-1111 DLYSLNVTD
+1111 DGLYSLNVTD
-1120 GTFSLVENTK
+1120 GTFTLQENTA
-1130 GDQLGNITLGSEDSQ
+1130 GNQLGAITLGSESSQ
-1145 GGKGADFVYYKDNTT
+1145 GGNGGAFEYKNGSS
-1160 TPPPNPEYNDL
+1160 NYNAL

-1176 LTSYGDSSITVK
+1176 LTSYGNSSITANS
-1188 TFTISAKDS
+1188 FTISAKDADNS
-1197 DKKEKYKI
+1197 ENYTI
-1205 SSAGGE
+1205 SSTDGE

-1235 GYYGKDNTL
+1235 GYYGSSNTL
-1244 VSLSLDSSSS
+1244 ASLSLDSSSS
-1254 ISSVGNSTLQANAL
+1254 ISSVGNSTLQANTL
-1268 NVNGASISAS
+1268 NINGASISAS

-1311 KLATLKIQDSKS
+1311 KLATLKIQESKS

-1334 PSNPLGDGGFGQV
+1334 PSNPLGDGEFGKV
-1347 NVQSLLFESKSGSL
+1347 EVQSLLFESKSGSL

-1380 ALREGAKVLITTED
+1380 ALREGAITLISTQD

-1423 TLTPLLEGGTNT
+1423 TLTPLL
-1435 QGKTINAKNLL
+1435 QAGKDQSGNDIVQKLL

-1499 MAQYISNGNVA
+1499 MAEYISSGNVA

>member
-14 QALCADTTTDL
+14 QALCATD
-25 VANFG
+25 VTADF
-30 GKGSGDN
+30 
-37 GYPTDIKI
+37 
-45 SGTTDATSGTDWTG
+45 SGTNGGTSADGKLKPSSVTKPSSGGDATLNTDWSG
-59 SDTSLSLIT
+59 SDSYLNVMT
-68 DNLTFTFSQNNT
+68 DGLTFEFTDSTN
-80 LNNLIINNSST
+80 NNLIIKNG
-91 TFNFTNSSTSTTPIN
+91 FDFTNKIPQNDASNPTPANI
-106 ATIKAESS
+106 TITKKNGN
-114 SLKTLTIGNATYS
+114 LTTLTIGS
-127 SNVTNL
+127 SSSTSSYDYVTLGSNINL
-133 GKNIALTIE
+133 KITEFTSVNIKNILSIASGST
-142 GFDNTNVVSKLTI
+142 FDT
-155 ADSSTL
+155 SSID
-161 EVKSTNFTNSGTITL
+161 NFT
-176 SGESATLKSGN
+176 
-187 TAFNNTGTITL
+187 
-198 SGANST
+198 
-204 LDASSAT
+204 
-211 SFKNDGGISL
+211 NDGGIIL
-221 SSSTSTLKVNGTLT
+221 EGSSSTLKVKSTLT
-235 NNGVILMR
+235 NNGTILMKE
-243 NGSKIESVSTLAIDT
+243 GSKIESIQDLKVDT
-258 SGTPPKQGSIIA
+258 SATKQGSIIV
-270 QGETT
+270 QGNAE
-275 IASSGN
+275 ISSGN
-281 LTIKNQDIKIQNLVS
+281 ANLTITNQDITIQNIVS
-296 KDTTDSSKGVFSQAT
+296 KNDDKVNVAK
-311 LTLSGTS
+311 S
-318 TLTLGTDSSNG
+318 TLTLKSNASGTLTLGDTDK
-329 VVNIIGEL
+329 VVNIIG
-337 QKASNSLT
+337 KIGNT
-345 DEAETNIGKL
+345 DPSKILDSEIPSGSEIGNL
-355 VLSGFTSI
+355 ALDGFTTI
-363 DAKNVNFKNVNVT
+363 EAKNVNFKNVNVT
-376 SANVASMTLDSGIL
+376 SKNATSINLDSGNL
-390 GLENTSITLAPTST
+390 GLENTTINLSTSSS
-404 ISATTA
+404 ISATND
-410 STITLAGQNTI
+410 STITLVEQNAI
-421 SVGES
+421 SSTGT
-426 GSLTIKGEHNF
+426 LTITGSHDFKGN
-437 SGSGSL
+437 GSL
-443 DFVGS
+443 DLVGS
-448 TVNLG
+448 SIVLG
-453 NGSGATLGVSGS
+453 NGTSSVFNATGNG
-465 SDKPTIGVSAG
+465 DATKIGVSAKNG
-476 IINTNS
+476 IVTNEFTLTNLTLQAINSTIINTKM
-482 FTLTGLTLQTIGSSS
+482 TLTNSTIVA
-497 ITNTLMT
+497 
-504 LSGSIIESID
+504 ID
-514 SEGNL
+514 SEENL
-519 ANLSINGSSGTINI
+519 ADLNITKDSATGTIEVSNGM
-533 ANATSATLRGQN
+533 SATLRGQN
-545 ISITG
+545 ISITE
-550 QTINLNDGTDKLTS
+550 QTINLANSGGQKTS

-576 DTVTVSGKNVSLKN
+576 DGGTNGLSISGKNSMITN
-590 NAFNLNTSLLT
+590 NIFNLNTPLLT
-601 LKGKVTLENVAMTSD
+601 LKGKVILDNLTVNANEDLRIVGTEFDDTKGLLFTNGT
-616 RDITIIG
+616 TIIAG
-623 TAEKKSTS
+623 ST
-631 QGLFIVKS
+631 
-639 STPTLPSAS
+639 
-648 TLFIG
+648 IG
-653 TKGSDGTRF
+653 SGIQY
-662 HSLTFASQGLDAN
+662 HSLTFTSDFDGVKDATDES
-675 QQAYI
+675 QAYV
-680 SINGS
+680 SFNAD
-685 NTTVD
+685 TKLE
-690 FRASSFTF
+690 ASDFTF
-698 QNQEIDL
+698 QNQNIQL
-705 ANNTNGTELRLFAY
+705 TNQQSGVTLSLYAY
-719 GNGLIDNKYLEMGG
+719 GTGIVDSS
-733 SSPTDQL
+733 SSPTYSD
-740 SGSGVFDFNN
+740 SGVFVMNN
-750 TTFSDGTGS
+750 TTFTDGTGS
-759 EVALY
+759 TIKFFS
-764 AGSGG
+764 GSGG
-769 VTVLPSNLTLGNV
+769 STLLPSNLTLNKV
-782 SMSAKIIDNNGGS
+782 SLMSCSIS
-795 SLNAL
+795 SGPSCSTANNAL
-800 DLSSTEGS
+800 DLSTTEGS
-808 INILGASTIS
+808 INILNTSTIS
-818 ASKFVY
+818 ATKFVY
-824 GDSQGIGVDITVGS
+824 KYAENGVQQEAQGIGVDLFVGQTVDGS
-838 GGQPNQTQQGAG
+838 SPQSTSGS
-850 QLTIS
+850 LTIKS
-855 SSDTSDTFIIGGN
+855 IGTTSDSKFILGGE
-868 LTLDNTASGTTL
+868 LALDLRAGGTTFDIEMG
-880 NINLNNNQAQAMA
+880 NG
-893 LKTPPPNPPLTAG
+893 TPNK
-906 TLSLKFDGGGLTAIG
+906 LSSNTIDLIFRGGGLTVIG
-921 DTTNTMTVIAK
+921 GGTTNNTHTFKAK
-932 DFTFSNR
+932 SFTFMEVKGSDGVVV
-939 LDSNGEI
+939 DS
-946 TSTPFVKVQKTE
+946 PFVKVKNAE
-958 LTLNMNN
+958 LTLEGDTNMTTV
-965 SNGKDNIELVGTTYL
+965 DLVGTVYL
-980 LGDTGTNEAKLKAT
+980 EGATTGNNGISKLKAI
-994 KGTSNNQANQ
+994 GNTSGV
-1004 ITLKLHDIEASGKAS
+1004 TLNLHDIEVVGNSA
-1019 IQENKLSFENSNITV
+1019 IQDNELSFENSNITV
-1034 SDSDSSQGLLL
+1034 SSSGN
-1045 KDASSSLTDNTLAG
+1045 KGFSIIDKNTTLTDNTLEG
-1059 TINSVALKDGN
+1059 TINSIALNSGI
-1070 LSFQYNSNSKAS
+1070 LSFQYNTNTKAS

-1093 SGTSTLTLET
+1093 SGASTLTLNT
-1103 IKVGSGTT
+1103 IKVGKDSSNNDG
-1111 DLYSLNVTD
+1111 LYSLNVTD
-1120 GTFSLVENTK
+1120 GTFTLQEATAGN
-1130 GDQLGNITLGSEDSQ
+1130 QLGAITLGSESSQ
-1145 GGKGADFVYYKDNTT
+1145 GGNGGNFLYQNGSSA
-1160 TPPPNPEYNDL
+1160 YNAL

-1176 LTSYGDSSITVK
+1176 LTSYGNSSITANS
-1188 TFTISAKDS
+1188 FTISAKDADNS
-1197 DKKEKYKI
+1197 ENYTI
-1205 SSAGGE
+1205 SSTDGE
-1211 LKLIAQGSSALTATA
+1211 LKLIAQDTKTPALTATA

-1235 GYYGKDNTL
+1235 GYYGSSNTL
-1244 VSLSLDSSSS
+1244 ASLSLDSSSS
-1254 ISSVGNSTLQANAL
+1254 ISSVGDSALQANAL

-1295 VYVGNKG
+1295 VVVGNAG
-1302 ILTLQNTNT
+1302 VLTLQNTNT

-1334 PSNPLGDGGFGQV
+1334 PSNPLGDGEFGQV

-1423 TLTPLLEGGTNT
+1423 TLTPLL
-1435 QGKTINAKNLL
+1435 QAGKDQSGKDIVQKLL

-1499 MAQYISNGNVA
+1499 MAEYISNGNVA

-1726 GNEDSPY
+1726 GSEDSPY

>member
-14 QALCADTTTDL
+14 QALCGNANSQNVVAD
-25 VANFG
+25 FG
-30 GKGSGDN
+30 NKGGESATSSTLQPTSVTKGSGGSEEAN
-37 GYPTDIKI
+37 P
-45 SGTTDATSGTDWTG
+45 STDWTG
-59 SDTSLSLIT
+59 GQTSLNLKT
-68 DNLTFTFSQNNT
+68 DNLIFTFSDPIQQKGKST
-80 LNNLIINNSST
+80 LVIGDSSSFSFSNDSSST
-91 TFNFTNSSTSTTPIN
+91 PIT
-106 ATIKAESS
+106 ATIKSEGK
-114 SLKTLTIGNATYS
+114 LLQTLTIGNANYS
-127 SNVTNL
+127 NNVTSL
-133 GKNIALTIE
+133 GKNIHLIIDSFT
-142 GFDNTNVVSKLTI
+142 DTNVVSKLTI
-155 ADSSTL
+155 ADNSTL

-204 LDASSAT
+204 LDASSAS

-243 NGSKIESVSTLAIDT
+243 DGSKIESISNLSINT
-258 SGTPPKQGSIIA
+258 SGNPPKQGSIIV
-270 QGETT
+270 QGGAT
-275 IASSGN
+275 INSGSSD
-281 LTIKNQDIKIQNLVS
+281 LTITNQDIKIQNLVS

-311 LTLSGTS
+311 LTLSTTS
-318 TLTLGTDSSNG
+318 SNGKLTLGMDSSNG

-337 QKASNSLT
+337 QKASSSLT

-355 VLSGFTSI
+355 VLQDFETI
-363 DAKNVNFKNVNVT
+363 EVKNANFKNLNIMSENAT
-376 SANVASMTLDSGIL
+376 SMELKSGTL
-390 GLENTSITLAPTST
+390 GLENTSITLS
-404 ISATTA
+404 STA
-410 STITLAGQNTI
+410 SITADTASAITLVGQNTI
-421 SVGES
+421 NAGT
-426 GSLTIKGEHNF
+426 LTITGTHNF
-437 SGSGSL
+437 SGNGSL

-465 SDKPTIGVSAG
+465 SDKPTIGVSAKT
-476 IINTNS
+476 INTNE
-482 FTLTGLTLQTIGSSS
+482 FTLTGLTLQTISGSK
-497 ITNTLMT
+497 IINTKMT
-504 LSGSIIESID
+504 LSGSTIESID

-550 QTINLNDGTDKLTS
+550 QTINLTDGADKLTS

-576 DTVTVSGKNVSLKN
+576 DTVTINGENASLKN

-601 LKGKVTLENVAMTSD
+601 LKGKVELKNVAMTSD

-623 TAEKKSTS
+623 TAKKDGVN
-631 QGLFIVKS
+631 QGLFISKFS
-639 STPTLPSAS
+639 NQQQSQSALAS

-662 HSLTFASQGLDAN
+662 HSLTFASQGLDAD

-705 ANNTNGTELRLFAY
+705 ANYAGGTELRLFAY
-719 GNGLIDNKYLEMGG
+719 GNGLIDNKFLEMSGG
-733 SSPTDQL
+733 SDQL

-759 EVALY
+759 EVELY

-769 VTVLPSNLTLGNV
+769 VTVLPSNLTLSNV
-782 SMSAKIIDNNGGS
+782 SIDAKIIDDNGGNS
-795 SLNAL
+795 HNTL

-808 INILGASTIS
+808 INILGTSTIS

-824 GDSQGIGVDITVGS
+824 GDSQGIGADITVGS
-838 GGQPNQTQQGAG
+838 GGQPNQTQQEAG

-868 LTLDNTASGTTL
+868 LTLDNTAGGTTL
-880 NINLNNNQAQAMA
+880 EVTSNSNQAKA
-893 LKTPPPNPPLTAG
+893 LANPQSMSVG

-921 DTTNTMTVIAK
+921 TASNTMTVVAK

-939 LDSNGEI
+939 LDSNNEI
-946 TSTPFVKVQKTE
+946 TASPFVKVQNTE
-958 LTLNMNN
+958 LTLNGA
-965 SNGKDNIELVGTTYL
+965 SISDIEINGTTYL
-980 LGDTGTNEAKLKAT
+980 LSDKTNEAKLKAT
-994 KGTSNNQANQ
+994 KTQQNNGSSD

-1019 IQENKLSFENSNITV
+1019 IQENQLSFENSNITV

-1045 KDASSSLTDNTLAG
+1045 KDANTATTDPLTG
-1059 TINSVALKDGN
+1059 TIASITLNSGKLQFQNNDSNNGN
-1070 LSFQYNSNSKAS
+1070 KAS

-1093 SGTSTLTLET
+1093 SGDSSLILNT
-1103 IKVGSGTT
+1103 IKVGDGSDTN
-1111 DLYSLNVTD
+1111 LYSLNVTD
-1120 GTFSLVENTK
+1120 GTFTLQEKTA
-1130 GDQLGNITLGSEDSQ
+1130 GTQLGAITLGSESSQ
-1145 GGKGADFVYYKDNTT
+1145 GGNGGNFVYKNGDASAYQDIK
-1160 TPPPNPEYNDL
+1160 
-1171 TLKGN
+1171 LKGN
-1176 LTSYGDSSITVK
+1176 LTSYGNSSITAK
-1188 TFTISAKDS
+1188 SFTISAKDA
-1197 DKKEKYKI
+1197 DNNENYAI
-1205 SSAGGE
+1205 SSTDGE

-1235 GYYGKDNTL
+1235 GYYGSSNTL
-1244 VSLSLDSSSS
+1244 ASLSLDSSSS
-1254 ISSVGNSTLQANAL
+1254 ISSVGDSALQANAL

-1286 ISSSTTAGD
+1286 VSSSTTAGD

-1311 KLATLKIQDSKS
+1311 KLATLKIQESKS

-1334 PSNPLGDGGFGQV
+1334 PSNPLGDGAFGKV
-1347 NVQSLLFESKSGSL
+1347 EVQSLLFESKSGSL

-1380 ALREGAKVLITTED
+1380 ALREGEKVLITTED
-1394 GIKKKETNA
+1394 GIKKKQTNA

-1423 TLTPLLEGGTNT
+1423 TLTPLLKA
-1435 QGKTINAKNLL
+1435 GKDQSGNDIVQKLL

-1499 MAQYISNGNVA
+1499 MAEYISNGNVA

-1726 GNEDSPY
+1726 GSEDSPY

-1769 SVSVGVEMR
+1769 SVNVGVEMR

>member
-1 MKRSYILLSLIVS
+1 MKRSYVLLSLIVS
-14 QALCADTTTDL
+14 QALCATDPVDL

-30 GKGSGDN
+30 GEGGSGDN
-37 GYPTDIKI
+37 GYPSEVKI
-45 SGTTDATSGTDWTG
+45 NGSGDAKYSTDWTG

-68 DNLTFTFSQNNT
+68 DNLTFTFKQNST
-80 LNNLIINNSST
+80 LKNLIINNSST
-91 TFNFTNSSTSTTPIN
+91 AFNFTNSSTSTTPIN

-114 SLKTLTIGNATYS
+114 SLNTLTIGNATYS

-142 GFDNTNVVSKLTI
+142 GSFTTTNVVSKLTI

-161 EVKSTNFTNSGTITL
+161 EVQSTNFTNSGTITL
-176 SGESATLKSGN
+176 SGENAKLKSGTN
-187 TAFNNTGTITL
+187 FNNTGTITL
-198 SGANST
+198 SGAGST

-221 SSSTSTLKVNGTLT
+221 SSSTSTLKVSGTLT

-281 LTIKNQDIKIQNLVS
+281 LTITNQDIKIQNLVS

-311 LTLSGTS
+311 LTLSGTT

-337 QKASNSLT
+337 QKASSSLT
-345 DEAETNIGKL
+345 NDKETNIGNL

-363 DAKNVNFKNVNVT
+363 GAKNVNFKNVNVT
-376 SANVASMTLDSGIL
+376 SENVASMTLDSGKL

-404 ISATTA
+404 ISANTTA

-421 SVGES
+421 SATTA
-426 GSLTIKGEHNF
+426 LTVTGTHNF
-437 SGSGSL
+437 AGSGSL

-453 NGSGATLGVSGS
+453 NGSGATLGMSGS
-465 SDKPTIGVSAG
+465 SDKPKIGVSAG

-497 ITNTLMT
+497 IINTSMT
-504 LSGSIIESID
+504 LSDSIIEAID
-514 SEGNL
+514 SEGEL
-519 ANLSINGSSGTINI
+519 VNLSISKATSATLGATINVG
-533 ANATSATLRGQN
+533 NGKSATLRGQN
-545 ISITG
+545 ISITE
-550 QTINLNDGTDKLTS
+550 QTINLADSGDQKTS
-564 LTLQAESGGVTL
+564 LTLQVESGGVTL
-576 DTVTVSGKNVSLKN
+576 NGGENGLSISGKNTSLEN
-590 NAFNLNTSLLT
+590 NILNLNTSLLT
-601 LKGKVTLENVAMTSD
+601 LKGKVTLDALTVNTNEDLRIVGTEFDDKKGLLFSGGT
-616 RDITIIG
+616 TIIAGSAVSGG
-623 TAEKKSTS
+623 T
-631 QGLFIVKS
+631 QY
-639 STPTLPSAS
+639 
-648 TLFIG
+648 
-653 TKGSDGTRF
+653 
-662 HSLTFASQGLDAN
+662 HSLTFTSDFDGVSGATDESRAYVSFASA
-675 QQAYI
+675 
-680 SINGS
+680 
-685 NTTVD
+685 TTLK
-690 FRASSFTF
+690 ASDFTF
-698 QNQEIDL
+698 QNQNIQLASGGSGIDL
-705 ANNTNGTELRLFAY
+705 ILYAY
-719 GNGLIDNKYLEMGG
+719 GTGIVD
-733 SSPTDQL
+733 SSATYSD
-740 SGSGVFDFNN
+740 SGVFVMNN
-750 TTFSDGTGS
+750 TTFTDGSSSTIQLFSGLGGS
-759 EVALY
+759 TL
-764 AGSGG
+764 
-769 VTVLPSNLTLGNV
+769 LPSNLTLKNV
-782 SMSAKIIDNNGGS
+782 SITSCLINGTNTCTTTPNS
-795 SLNAL
+795 PQNLNTL
-800 DLSSTEGS
+800 NLSSAEGVTDLTKGS
-808 INILGASTIS
+808 INILGDSTIT
-818 ASKFVY
+818 ASQFVY
-824 GDSQGIGVDITVGS
+824 GDSIGDPTKNTQGIGVDITVGS
-838 GGQPNQTQQGAG
+838 DSEKGNLILTSTTASDSFIVGGNITLNNKANS
-850 QLTIS
+850 T
-855 SSDTSDTFIIGGN
+855 TSDSLLKIELGSSN
-868 LTLDNTASGTTL
+868 KLEDNS
-880 NINLNNNQAQAMA
+880 
-893 LKTPPPNPPLTAG
+893 
-906 TLSLKFDGGGLTAIG
+906 LSLEFQGGGITAIG
-921 DTTNTMTVIAK
+921 KNGSGVTLKAK

-946 TSTPFVKVQKTE
+946 TASPFVKVQNTE
-958 LTLNMNN
+958 LNLNGTSATL
-965 SNGKDNIELVGTTYL
+965 DLVGTLYL
-980 LGDTGTNEAKLKAT
+980 SGDTTNEAKFKAT
-994 KGTSNNQANQ
+994 NSSTVAL
-1004 ITLKLHDIEASGKAS
+1004 TLHDINVEGKAS
-1019 IQENKLSFENSNITV
+1019 VTQNQLTFSDSNIYV
-1034 SDSDSSQGLLL
+1034 GVL
-1045 KDASSSLTDNTLAG
+1045 KD
-1059 TINSVALKDGN
+1059 KDGN
-1070 LSFQYNSNSKAS
+1070 PTTTTGDLTLKDSQASSTDPLTGTIASITLNSGKLQFQNNNTSDNKAS

-1093 SGTSTLTLET
+1093 SGDSSLILNT
-1103 IKVGSGTT
+1103 IKVGDGSDTN
-1111 DLYSLNVTD
+1111 LYSLNVTD
-1120 GTFSLVENTK
+1120 GTFTLQENTA
-1130 GDQLGNITLGSEDSQ
+1130 GNQLGAITLGSESSQ
-1145 GGKGADFVYYKDNTT
+1145 GGNGGAFEYKNGSSS
-1160 TPPPNPEYNDL
+1160 YNAL
-1171 TLKGN
+1171 SLKGN
-1176 LTSYGDSSITVK
+1176 LTSYGNSSILAQ
-1188 TFTISAKDS
+1188 TFTISAKDADNS
-1197 DKKEKYKI
+1197 ENYTI
-1205 SSAGGE
+1205 SSTDGE
-1211 LKLIAQGSSALTATA
+1211 LKLIAQDSSALTATA

-1235 GYYGKDNTL
+1235 GYYGSSNTL
-1244 VSLSLDSSSS
+1244 ASLSLDSSSS
-1254 ISSVGNSTLQANAL
+1254 ISSVGDSSLQANAL